1 MLTNRTLDCGVHVV
15 MEKIPYVQS
24 ASVGIWVKAGA
35 ADENEI
41 NAGISHFIEH
51 MLFKGTDLRSAKQI
65 AADVDKIGGHINA
78 FTGKEATC
86 YYLKTLDSNLEKGCE
101 ILIDM
106 IINSKFDSEE
116 MTKEK
121 MVICEEMKMI
131 EDSPDEYAQ
140 DLISEAIFRGT
151 DLESA
156 IIGTEQSLK
165 GIDRED
171 IKQYIEKE
179 YTRDN
184 IVISLAGNFDEQKI
198 CELFEGRLCALKESK
213 EPKKIVSGEY
223 KPSYIV
229 KTKAIEQSHIC
240 LGLKGIRLEDE
251 LYYAM
256 ALLNN
261 IMGGSMSSRLFQNI
275 REEKGLA
282 YSVYSSA
289 AAYVNQGSFTIY
301 AGVAHDKVN
310 DAVHAI
316 AQELYLL
323 KKEGVTEEELSIA
336 KEQLKSNYIFGLE
349 NVNGRMFTIGKNT
362 LLLGKVN
369 TPEQVLKNI
378 NGVNM
383 EHIADIAS
391 LISDVENYSAVL
403 VGRKEFD
410 LKKNLAE
417 NIF

>member
-1 MLTNRTLDCGVHVV
+1 MLTNRTLNCGVRVV

-24 ASVGIWVKAGA
+24 ASVGIWVKAGS

-41 NAGISHFIEH
+41 NSGISHFIEH

-86 YYLKTLDSNLEKGCE
+86 YYLKTLDTNLQKGCE

-106 IINSKFDSEE
+106 ILNSKFDPEE
-116 MTKEK
+116 MAKEK

-140 DLISEAIFRGT
+140 DLISEAVFRGT
-151 DLESA
+151 DLQSP
-156 IIGTEQSLK
+156 IIGTETSLM
-165 GIDRED
+165 GIQRED
-171 IKQYIEKE
+171 IKDYVEKE

-184 IVISLAGNFDEQKI
+184 IVISLAGNFDEEKI
-198 CELFEGRLCALKESK
+198 CDFFEGKLQTLKEKK
-213 EPKKIVSGEY
+213 ESRKAVLAEY
-223 KPSYIV
+223 RPSYLV
-229 KTKAIEQSHIC
+229 KTKDIEQSHIC
-240 LGLKGIRLEDE
+240 LGLKGISLEHE

-256 ALLNN
+256 AILNN
-261 IMGGSMSSRLFQNI
+261 VMGGSMSSRLFQNI

-289 AAYVNQGSFTIY
+289 AAYVHQGSFTIY
-301 AGVAHDKVN
+301 AGVGHDKVS
-310 DAVHAI
+310 DAINAI

-323 KKEGVTEEELSIA
+323 KKDGITQEELSTA

-369 TPEQVLKNI
+369 TAKEVLENI
-378 NGVNM
+378 DGVTM
-383 EHIADIAS
+383 KDISDIAS
-391 LISDVENYSAVL
+391 LISDVKQYSVVL
-403 VGRKEFD
+403 VGRKEIE
-410 LKKNLAE
+410 LEKVIEKSYC
-417 NIF
+417 

>member
-1 MLTNRTLDCGVHVV
+1 MLINRTLNCGIRVV

-24 ASVGIWVKAGA
+24 ASIGIWVKAGS

-41 NAGISHFIEH
+41 NSGISHFIEH

-65 AADVDKIGGHINA
+65 ASDVDKIGGHINA

-106 IINSKFDSEE
+106 LLNSKFDPEE

-140 DLISEAIFRGT
+140 DLISEAVFHGT
-151 DLESA
+151 NLQSP
-156 IIGTEQSLK
+156 IIGTEKSLM
-165 GIDRED
+165 GIQRED
-171 IKQYIEKE
+171 IKDYINKE

-184 IVISLAGNFDEQKI
+184 IVISLAGNFDEEKI
-198 CELFEGRLCALKESK
+198 CDFFEGKLQSLNEKKESK
-213 EPKKIVSGEY
+213 KLKFAEY
-223 KPSYIV
+223 KPTYIV
-229 KTKAIEQSHIC
+229 KTKDIEQSHIC
-240 LGLKGIRLEDE
+240 LGLKGIKLEHE

-261 IMGGSMSSRLFQNI
+261 VMGGSMSSRLFQNI

-289 AAYVNQGSFTIY
+289 AAYVNLGSYTIY
-301 AGVAHDKVN
+301 AGVGHDKVS
-310 DAVHAI
+310 DTIQAI
-316 AQELYLL
+316 AEELHFL
-323 KKEGVTEEELSIA
+323 KKNGITQEEFSTA

-349 NVNGRMFTIGKNT
+349 NVNGRMFAIGKNT
-362 LLLGKVN
+362 LLLGKVH
-369 TPEQVLKNI
+369 TPQEVLSNI
-378 NGVNM
+378 NGVTM
-383 EHIADIAS
+383 KQIFDIAD
-391 LISDVENYSAVL
+391 LISDVRQYSAVL
-403 VGRKEFD
+403 VGRKDVD
-410 LKKNLAE
+410 LKKVLE
-417 NIF
+417 NTIC